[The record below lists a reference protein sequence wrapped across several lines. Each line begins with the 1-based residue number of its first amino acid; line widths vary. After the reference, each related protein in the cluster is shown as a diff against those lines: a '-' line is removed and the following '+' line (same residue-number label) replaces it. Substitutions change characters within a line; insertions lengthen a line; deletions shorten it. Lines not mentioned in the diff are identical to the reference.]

1 MWLWLT
7 SVNVLMHHSIP
18 AAPCPLSPDN
28 YEASAR
34 LVPGAGHLP
43 TLGASPKNLSTPLK
57 VRFLTFNMY
66 FNLKSLISKQIVRAC
81 IDCQSTVTVRNSP
94 HLIHSIGAFHV
105 TTTLVVFWWL
115 SVFYS
120 ASVCN
125 SCQYHWR
132 LIASFEFQKMWIGP
146 QNMLQFLDK
155 TTMIK

>member
-81 IDCQSTVTVRNSP
+81 IDCHGTQQP
-94 HLIHSIGAFHV
+94 AFDSFYRCFSRYYNFSGV
-105 TTTLVVFWWL
+105 LVVKCFLFRISLQQL
-115 SVFYS
+115 SIS
-120 ASVCN
+120 
-125 SCQYHWR
+125 
-132 LIASFEFQKMWIGP
+132 L
-146 QNMLQFLDK
+146 K
-155 TTMIK
+155 THCEL